1 MNEKQRQNLER
12 KQDNITR
19 RIVEIDI
26 KIGKLQAAKANLLLQ
41 FGKNSKLLEDG
52 VLENQEI
59 SITEKDRQRVQL
71 QAKALLE
78 KHSERSSL

>member
-1 MNEKQRQNLER
+1 MNEEQRQNLER

-52 VLENQEI
+52 VLDNQEI

-78 KHSERSSL
+78 KHSERSSI